1 MIGDE
6 KNLHSIKN
14 PHRINPQ
21 TYRGIAVICLLM
33 GLVILVDFLGRRVTP
48 AMPKKEAQK
57 STEAAAHMNSLR
69 QKIAHRDS
77 VIRAMQM
84 QKVK

>member
-1 MIGDE
+1 MVQNSIE
-6 KNLHSIKN
+6 KSCK
-14 PHRINPQ
+14 RPQ
-21 TYRGIAVICLLM
+21 SYRGIAIICLLM
-33 GLVILVDFLGRRVTP
+33 GLVILVDYLGRQVTP

-57 STEAAAHMNSLR
+57 STGGVAHMNSLR

-77 VIRAMQM
+77 IIRAMQM